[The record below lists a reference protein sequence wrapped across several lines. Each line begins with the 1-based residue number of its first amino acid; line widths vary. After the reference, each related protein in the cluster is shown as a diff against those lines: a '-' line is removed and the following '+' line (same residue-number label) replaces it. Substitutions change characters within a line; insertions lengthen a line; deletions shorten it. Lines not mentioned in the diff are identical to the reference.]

1 MIQVEAEMGKNI
13 FKKQKQLG
21 KKKMVQHTCKWSNT
35 KRHREKG
42 KRKFWNGMLA
52 SK

>member
-21 KKKMVQHTCKWSNT
+21 KK
-35 KRHREKG
+35 E
-42 KRKFWNGMLA
+42 NGPTYM
-52 SK
+52 